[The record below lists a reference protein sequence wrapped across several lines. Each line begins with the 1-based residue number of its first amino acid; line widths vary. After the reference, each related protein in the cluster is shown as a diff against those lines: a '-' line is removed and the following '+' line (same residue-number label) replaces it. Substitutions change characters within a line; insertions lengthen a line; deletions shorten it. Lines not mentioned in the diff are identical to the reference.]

1 MAGSFANTEVEAL
14 HGEGFEHDPLPGFDW
29 QAQLDRYS
37 LGWVCA
43 RDDRELVGF
52 LNVVW
57 DGSSHAFILDTVVAR
72 SHRRRNVGTKLVA
85 VAAERAKA
93 AGCEW
98 LHVDFEDH
106 WRGFY
111 FGSRGLKPSNTGLV
125 QVVSDIV
132 AALGSDSGR
141 NPYDRPLSDLVGELA
156 TRSEEFRNRW
166 ASRPIESRDRL
177 PDHSVPG

>member
-1 MAGSFANTEVEAL
+1 VRIFYEWRAAFANTEVEVL
-14 HGEGFEHDPLPGFDW
+14 HGEGFEHDPLPGLDW

-52 LNVVW
+52 LNVAW

-72 SHRRRNVGTKLVA
+72 SHQRRNVGTKLVA

-106 WRGFY
+106 WRGLY
-111 FGSRGLKPSNTGLV
+111 FGSCGFKPTNAGLV
-125 QVVSDIV
+125 H
-132 AALGSDSGR
+132 LK
-141 NPYDRPLSDLVGELA
+141 GE
-156 TRSEEFRNRW
+156 
-166 ASRPIESRDRL
+166 
-177 PDHSVPG
+177 